1 VRAGARIR
9 DAEHDT
15 GRLQRPSGGLEG
27 FSRGRAP
34 GSCARQRSM
43 ADNAAMQSAR
53 RNLTPSTLR
62 IGKRYRPTR
71 LGGPYDAL
79 IIGSGIGGL
88 TTAALLSELGWR
100 VAVLEQHYTAGG
112 ATHSYDRNGYDWDVG
127 VHYIGDMGTKT
138 TSRRMMDFLSQGN
151 LHWSPMDDH
160 YDRFFIGER
169 AYDAVAG
176 REAFRDNVV
185 GYFPREAAA
194 VDRYLEL
201 LGEVSRGM
209 RTFSFGRTLPPW
221 AAAIASPFLRSRL
234 PRSFGRTTWH
244 VLSEITS
251 DPELIAVLTGQ
262 WGDLGLPPKRSA
274 WVIQALVAKH
284 YLHGGYYPVGGASRI
299 AETILPRIRAAGGE
313 VFTYARV
320 EEVLLRNGR
329 VRGVRMADGSEIA
342 SERVIS
348 DAGAINTFAHLVPQE
363 ASRRHGYDRL
373 LPTVKPSIGHLG
385 VYIGLKGSAAELGL
399 PKTNFWIY
407 QDNDY
412 DAALDRFLA
421 DPQGPF
427 PAVYIS
433 FPSAKDPDFERRHP
447 GRSTIEIV
455 APAPYEIFEPW
466 KDTTW
471 GKRGDDYDALKQ
483 AYGERLLLHLYDKLP
498 QLRGRIDYWEVSTP
512 LSMQWFCGYGR
523 GELYGLDHDPERMRQ
538 SWLRPRTR
546 IPGLWLT
553 GQDVMS
559 CGVTGAMMG
568 GLASAVSLAG
578 MRRMSPVLK
587 GVFG

>member
-1 VRAGARIR
+1 MKSA
-9 DAEHDT
+9 
-15 GRLQRPSGGLEG
+15 
-27 FSRGRAP
+27 SRK
-34 GSCARQRSM
+34 
-43 ADNAAMQSAR
+43 
-53 RNLTPSTLR
+53 LTPSTLR
-62 IGKRYRPTR
+62 IGHRYRPNR

-88 TTAALLSELGWR
+88 TTAALLSEIGWR

-112 ATHSYDRNGYDWDVG
+112 ATHSYERNGYDWDVG
-127 VHYIGDMGTKT
+127 VHYIGDMGART

-151 LHWSPMDDH
+151 LHWSPMDAH
-160 YDRFFIGER
+160 YDRFFIGDR
-169 AYDAVAG
+169 SYDAVAG
-176 REAFRDNVV
+176 RDAFRENLV
-185 GYFPREAAA
+185 GHFPREAAA
-194 VDRYLEL
+194 VDRYLEM

-209 RTFSFGRTLPPW
+209 RTFSLGRTLPPW
-221 AAAIASPFLRSRL
+221 AAAIAGPYLRHRL
-234 PRSFGRTTWH
+234 PRSFNRTTWD

-251 DPELIAVLTGQ
+251 DPDLIAVLTGQ

-320 EEVLLRNGR
+320 EEVLLRHGKT
-329 VRGVRMADGSEIA
+329 RGVRMADGSEIA
-342 SERVIS
+342 CDCVIS
-348 DAGAINTFAHLVPQE
+348 DAGAINTFARLVPAE
-363 ASRRHGYDRL
+363 ASRRHGYERL
-373 LPTVKPSIGHLG
+373 LPCVKPSIGHLG
-385 VYIGLKGSAAELGL
+385 VYIGLHGGAEELGL
-399 PKTNFWIY
+399 PKTNYWVY

-421 DPQGPF
+421 DPHGPF

-483 AYGERLLLHLYDKLP
+483 AYGERLLEHVYDKLP

-568 GLASAVSLAG
+568 GFASAVSLAG
-578 MRRMSPVLK
+578 MRRMGPVVK
-587 GVFG
+587 RIFG

>member
-1 VRAGARIR
+1 
-9 DAEHDT
+9 
-15 GRLQRPSGGLEG
+15 
-27 FSRGRAP
+27 
-34 GSCARQRSM
+34 
-43 ADNAAMQSAR
+43 
-53 RNLTPSTLR
+53 
-62 IGKRYRPTR
+62 
-71 LGGPYDAL
+71 
-79 IIGSGIGGL
+79 
-88 TTAALLSELGWR
+88 
-100 VAVLEQHYTAGG
+100 
-112 ATHSYDRNGYDWDVG
+112 
-127 VHYIGDMGTKT
+127 
-138 TSRRMMDFLSQGN
+138 MMDFLSQGK
-151 LHWSPMDDH
+151 LHWSPMDAH

-169 AYDAVAG
+169 CYDAVAG
-176 REAFRDNVV
+176 REAFRDNLV
-185 GYFPREAAA
+185 GYFPRESAAI
-194 VDRYLEL
+194 DRYLEL

-209 RTFSFGRTLPPW
+209 RTFSLGRTLPPW
-221 AAAIASPFLRSRL
+221 LAAISAPCCAAACRAISAERPGTCCRKS
-234 PRSFGRTTWH
+234 
-244 VLSEITS
+244 TS

-274 WVIQALVAKH
+274 WVVQALVAKH

-329 VRGVRMADGSEIA
+329 MRGVRMADGSEIA
-342 SERVIS
+342 CDRVIS
-348 DAGAINTFAHLVPQE
+348 DAGVLNTFTHLVPSE

-385 VYIGLKGSAAELGL
+385 VYIGLHGSAEELGL
-399 PKTNFWIY
+399 PKTNYWIY

-421 DPQGPF
+421 DPHGPF

-433 FPSAKDPDFERRHP
+433 FPSAKDPEFERRHP

-455 APAPYEIFEPW
+455 APAPFEIFEPW

-483 AYGERLLLHLYDKLP
+483 AYGERLLEHMYDKLP
-498 QLRGRIDYWEVSTP
+498 QLRGRIDYWEVSTR
-512 LSMQWFCGYGR
+512 LSMQWFCSYGR

-578 MRRMSPVLK
+578 MRRMGPVVK
-587 GVFG
+587 GIFG